1 MYQLGYLAITRS
13 YSAVMARH
21 SFPSKVTYALAME
34 MERKRYPIIGF
45 VRKSYLVDRDF
56 QLRYALQMIALFA
69 ISASAVGALL
79 AATIIQ
85 LRFQADVQGGRRLL
99 VVLIAASALLFLV
112 IFGYA
117 VLMAHRISGPI
128 WVMSRMLDSLADG
141 KLPWIRSLRK
151 EDELKTFFQRLV
163 KAVHFIRDWQAEEAN
178 HLEETVGRLKS
189 LASSGEVD
197 ELLAGL
203 SAMAARKRAFL
214 SGADQSS
221 PR

>member
-1 MYQLGYLAITRS
+1 
-13 YSAVMARH
+13 
-21 SFPSKVTYALAME
+21 ME
-34 MERKRYPIIGF
+34 IERKRYPIIGY
-45 VRKSYLVDRDF
+45 VRQSYLVDRDF
-56 QLRYALQMIALFA
+56 QLRYAIEMIILFA
-69 ISASAVGALL
+69 VSASAVGALL
-79 AATIIQ
+79 AATIVQ
-85 LRFQADVQGGRRLL
+85 LRIQGDAQGGRRLL
-99 VVLIAASALLFLV
+99 VILIAATALLFVV

-128 WVMSRMLDSLADG
+128 WVMSQMLESLAAG
-141 KLPWIRSLRK
+141 KLPWVRPLRK
-151 EDELKTFFQRLV
+151 NDELQTFFQRLI
-163 KAVHFIRDWQAEEAN
+163 KAINFVRDWQAEEAN